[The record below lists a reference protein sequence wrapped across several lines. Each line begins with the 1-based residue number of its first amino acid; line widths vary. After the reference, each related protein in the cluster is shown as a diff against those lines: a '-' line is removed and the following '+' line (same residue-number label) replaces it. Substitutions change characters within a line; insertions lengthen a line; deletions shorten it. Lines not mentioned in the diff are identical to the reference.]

1 MKALSTLQGISAL
14 EYVMKTQ
21 RIQTSVVNMESFV
34 LFTKMS
40 PQLANYLDERIWKTG
55 SSSTTS
61 LTIKS
66 DEFWQQYDSK
76 NDTSEKISL
85 LKCQLKDILRKI
97 LKMDNEEPIEDD
109 ANFQEMGVDSLM
121 FIEIKNA
128 VQSLLGDRITISA
141 SSLRDCNTTILL
153 SEQLIKLIE
162 GEDGVNELEVPPTT
176 EEVNTLLR
184 EDSVLPEKITA
195 VGRPHKNISD
205 ISTVLLTGATGNLG
219 PYILKELSKITQIST
234 IYILTRPSKSMT
246 LQERLKKVLKFRD
259 LTQDVNM
266 EKIKYIQGN
275 ITKPKL
281 GMEENEWTE
290 IVQNVDAVFHLA
302 VKAHHT
308 QHYKKRDQVHEEDVR
323 AVNIQGTKNILEFAC
338 SSENFVKH
346 VFCASSLLSIATTEE
361 DGTLSE
367 SWPNAGDF
375 DGVSKIAY
383 PNSKFVCD
391 VLMRISAERNIPTK
405 VFRLPLIAGDSKTGK
420 FNVEQNHMMLRYFY
434 LMKIGVMPSNPFPM
448 VLLPVDLC
456 ASIAIKLFFHPQLSA
471 QPSDIYNITHHQ
483 PDLDQEF
490 INLSSEC
497 FGHPLEIVDFSEFT
511 NKLLSEPDGSTFSMF
526 KELYR
531 NEEEFMSIY
540 AAATSLRKWLEGVDN
555 FWISKKISSV
565 YPEFYNSLERTIH
578 TLKRDLEY
586 AKNEGWFEKFG
597 VCTN

>member
-76 NDTSEKISL
+76 NDKSEKISL

-141 SSLRDCNTTILL
+141 SSLRDCNNTILL

-162 GEDGVNELEVPPTT
+162 GGDGVNELEVPPTT

-205 ISTVLLTGATGNLG
+205 IRTVLLTGATGNLG

-246 LQERLKKVLKFRD
+246 LQERLEKVLKFRD

-434 LMKIGVMPSNPFPM
+434 LMKIGLMPSNPFPM

-497 FGHPLEIVDFSEFT
+497 FGHPLEIVDFSEFA

>member
-405 VFRLPLIAGDSKTGK
+405 VFRLPLIAGDSETGK